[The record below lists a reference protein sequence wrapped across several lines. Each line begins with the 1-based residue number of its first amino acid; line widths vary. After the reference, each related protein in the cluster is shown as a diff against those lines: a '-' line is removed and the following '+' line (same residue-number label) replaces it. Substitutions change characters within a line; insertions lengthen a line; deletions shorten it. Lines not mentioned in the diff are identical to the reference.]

1 MLGGLARWLRM
12 LGYVT
17 DYDPKANDNSLIQS
31 YQVPE
36 SVLLTRHEECLVYV
50 KTARAADETHLS
62 GEELQAPADTIPGLK
77 EERGVFV
84 TLLDHVK
91 GGSLRGCIGIPF
103 PTRSLLEQVRVAAV
117 EAATTDFRF
126 EPVTLEE
133 LRKRIV
139 LVATVLS
146 VMEPI
151 WMKNSFDLRENIL
164 VGRDGLM
171 VEGMGSHGLLLPQ
184 VAVDEGFDSEEFLS
198 QCCLKADLPPDAWL
212 TADVRV
218 SRFQGQVFAE
228 EKPNGRVFER
238 RLKP

>member
-1 MLGGLARWLRM
+1 MLTIEEG
-12 LGYVT
+12 
-17 DYDPKANDNSLIQS
+17 SL
-31 YQVPE
+31 
-36 SVLLTRHEECLVYV
+36 LV
-50 KTARAADETHLS
+50 KTARAAVESHLS
-62 GEELQAPADTIPGLK
+62 GTELRSLVDASPTLK

-84 TLLDHVK
+84 TLLDQVN

-103 PTRSLLEQVRVAAV
+103 PTKSLLDQVRVAAV
-117 EAATTDFRF
+117 EAATTDCRF
-126 EPVTLEE
+126 EPVSLEE
-133 LRKRIV
+133 LQKRIV
-139 LVATVLS
+139 LEATVLS
-146 VMEPI
+146 IMKPI
-151 WMKNSFDLRENIL
+151 WVKNPLDLRENIL

-198 QCCLKADLPPDAWL
+198 HCCLKADLPPDAWL
-212 TADVRV
+212 TGDVRV

>member
-1 MLGGLARWLRM
+1 MLTVEEG
-12 LGYVT
+12 T
-17 DYDPKANDNSLIQS
+17 
-31 YQVPE
+31 
-36 SVLLTRHEECLVYV
+36 VLV
-50 KTARAADETHLS
+50 KVGRAAVEAHLS
-62 GEELQAPADTIPGLK
+62 GKEFQSPDHTSSGLK

-84 TLLDHVK
+84 TLLDHAN
-91 GGSLRGCIGIPF
+91 GGNLRGCIGIPF
-103 PTRSLLEQVRVAAV
+103 PTRSLLEQVRIAAV

-126 EPVTLEE
+126 EPVSLEE
-133 LRKRIV
+133 LQTRIV
-139 LVATVLS
+139 LEATVLS
-146 VMEPI
+146 AIEHI
-151 WMKNSFDLRENIL
+151 WVKNPLDLRENIL

-171 VEGMGSHGLLLPQ
+171 VEGIGSHGLLLPQ

-212 TADVRV
+212 TGDVRV

>member
-1 MLGGLARWLRM
+1 MLTIEEG
-12 LGYVT
+12 
-17 DYDPKANDNSLIQS
+17 
-31 YQVPE
+31 
-36 SVLLTRHEECLVYV
+36 SVLV
-50 KTARAADETHLS
+50 KTARAAVESHLS
-62 GEELQAPADTIPGLK
+62 KKEPQSLADASPGLR

-84 TLLDHVK
+84 TLLEHVNRGK
-91 GGSLRGCIGIPF
+91 LRGCIGIPF
-103 PTRSLLEQVRVAAV
+103 PTRSLLEQARIAAV

-133 LRKRIV
+133 LQKRIV
-139 LVATVLS
+139 LEATVLS
-146 VMEPI
+146 IIEPV
-151 WMKNSFDLRENIL
+151 WVKNPLDLRENIL

-171 VEGMGSHGLLLPQ
+171 VEGMGGHGLLLPQ

-212 TADVRV
+212 TGDVRV

>member
-1 MLGGLARWLRM
+1 MLTIEEG
-12 LGYVT
+12 
-17 DYDPKANDNSLIQS
+17 
-31 YQVPE
+31 
-36 SVLLTRHEECLVYV
+36 SVLV
-50 KTARAADETHLS
+50 KTARAAVESHLS
-62 GEELQAPADTIPGLK
+62 GIEPRSPIDASPSLN

-84 TLLDHVK
+84 TLLDQVD

-126 EPVTLEE
+126 DPVSLEE
-133 LRKRIV
+133 LEKRIV
-139 LVATVLS
+139 FEATVLS
-146 VMEPI
+146 TMEPI
-151 WMKNSFDLRENIL
+151 WVRNSLDLRENIL

-212 TADVRV
+212 SGDVRV

-228 EKPNGRVFER
+228 EKPSGRVFER

>member
-1 MLGGLARWLRM
+1 MLTSEEG
-12 LGYVT
+12 
-17 DYDPKANDNSLIQS
+17 
-31 YQVPE
+31 
-36 SVLLTRHEECLVYV
+36 VLLV
-50 KTARAADETHLS
+50 KTARAAVENHLS
-62 GEELQAPADTIPGLK
+62 GIDFQTQVETSAGLEES
-77 EERGVFV
+77 RGVFV
-84 TLLDHVK
+84 TLLDHAN
-91 GGSLRGCIGIPF
+91 GRNLRGCIGIPF
-103 PTRSLLEQVRVAAV
+103 PTRSLLEQVRVAAI

-133 LRKRIV
+133 LGKRIV
-139 LVATVLS
+139 LEATVLS

-151 WMKNSFDLRENIL
+151 WVKNPLDLRENIL

-184 VAVDEGFDSEEFLS
+184 VAVEEGFDSEEFLS

-212 TADVRV
+212 TGDVRV

-228 EKPNGRVFER
+228 KEPNGPVFER

>member
-1 MLGGLARWLRM
+1 MLTIEEG
-12 LGYVT
+12 
-17 DYDPKANDNSLIQS
+17 
-31 YQVPE
+31 
-36 SVLLTRHEECLVYV
+36 SVLV
-50 KTARAADETHLS
+50 KTARAAVQSRLS
-62 GEELQAPADTIPGLK
+62 GTELQPLADASRSLK

-84 TLLDHVK
+84 TLLDQVN
-91 GGSLRGCIGIPF
+91 GGSLRGCIGLPF
-103 PTRSLLEQVRVAAV
+103 PTRSLLEQVKVAAV

-126 EPVTLEE
+126 EPVSLDE
-133 LRKRIV
+133 LQKRIV
-139 LVATVLS
+139 LEATVLS

-151 WMKNSFDLRENIL
+151 WVKNPLDLRENIL

-171 VEGMGSHGLLLPQ
+171 VEGMGTNGLLLPQ

-212 TADVRV
+212 TGDVRV

-228 EKPNGRVFER
+228 AKPSGRVFER

>member
-1 MLGGLARWLRM
+1 MLTIEEG
-12 LGYVT
+12 
-17 DYDPKANDNSLIQS
+17 SL
-31 YQVPE
+31 
-36 SVLLTRHEECLVYV
+36 LV
-50 KTARAADETHLS
+50 KTARAAVESHLS
-62 GEELQAPADTIPGLK
+62 GTETCSLVDASPNLK

-84 TLLDHVK
+84 TLLDQVN
-91 GGSLRGCIGIPF
+91 GGNLRGCIGIPF
-103 PTRSLLEQVRVAAV
+103 PTRALLEQVRVAAV

-126 EPVTLEE
+126 EPVNLEE
-133 LRKRIV
+133 LQKRIV
-139 LVATVLS
+139 LEATVLS
-146 VMEPI
+146 IMEPI
-151 WMKNSFDLRENIL
+151 WMKNPLDLRENIL

-184 VAVDEGFDSEEFLS
+184 GAADEGFDSEEFLS

-212 TADVRV
+212 TGDLRV